1 MKKPVAPL
9 AGMLIVLLTAPG
21 LADTPTRE
29 DRTEVALRTLL
40 TVVHQRIKP
49 EEQHCNLGGI
59 YVRSHDDANPPATV
73 GEVLLSE
80 MSTMVN
86 GQNLVRGSC
95 RGSGRM
101 HCQVRL
107 AIVGSITAL
116 AGASTAGAQAR
127 LQRRVAP
134 RHPGP
139 DSPGNREHAALEA
152 GDSAAGSAPG
162 G

>member
-9 AGMLIVLLTAPG
+9 AGMLMVLLTAPG

-59 YVRSHDDANPPATV
+59 YVRSHNDANPPATV

-107 AIVGSITAL
+107 SHARGEDVSSSTLWFDAVDGKAL
-116 AGASTAGAQAR
+116 IDMMRCIST
-127 LQRRVAP
+127 P
-134 RHPGP
+134 
-139 DSPGNREHAALEA
+139 
-152 GDSAAGSAPG
+152 
-162 G
+162 